1 MVWLPLLIDIF
12 GIICIAIVYDPFC
25 DVVHFK
31 INLSFLIKPFFY
43 RAKKLVLKYKHLKN
57 ERKF

>member
-12 GIICIAIVYDPFC
+12 GIIYDPFC